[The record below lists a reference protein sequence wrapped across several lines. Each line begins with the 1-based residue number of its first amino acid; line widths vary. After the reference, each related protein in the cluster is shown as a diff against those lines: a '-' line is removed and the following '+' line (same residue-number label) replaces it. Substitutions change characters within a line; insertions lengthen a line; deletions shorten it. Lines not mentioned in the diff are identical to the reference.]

1 MDTIAEYTV
10 IADVGMSLVK
20 LLRSVLVPDLIAHP
34 DGVGLAHP
42 ADKGDLNLSLFL
54 YGVKENTDFR
64 SSDYIDRGGG
74 ELRFPPIA
82 LDLFYL
88 VTAHS
93 ASDILSRGIDE
104 HRILGKTI
112 QTFYDHAALKGDQ
125 LVGSLAGSDQ
135 TIKIAKQDV
144 PLETVINFFPDSPY
158 KLSLSY
164 AVGPVFVDSTRTR
177 SVSRVAERKIKLRD
191 KG

>member
-1 MDTIAEYTV
+1 M
-10 IADVGMSLVK
+10 K
-20 LLRSVLVPDLIAHP
+20 LLQGALVPDLIAHP

-54 YGVKENTDFR
+54 YGVKENADYR
-64 SSDYIDRGGG
+64 SNDMIDRGGG
-74 ELRFPPIA
+74 ELRYPPIA

-104 HRILGKTI
+104 HRILGRTI
-112 QTFYDHAALKGDQ
+112 QTLYDHSALKGAD
-125 LVGSLAGSDQ
+125 LVGSLEGSDQ
-135 TIKIAKQDV
+135 AIRISKEEV
-144 PLETVINFFPDSPY
+144 PLETIISFFPDTPY

-164 AVGPVFVDSTRTR
+164 AVGPVFVDSNRTR
-177 SVSRVAERKIKLRD
+177 SVSRVAERKIRVQEK
-191 KG
+191 